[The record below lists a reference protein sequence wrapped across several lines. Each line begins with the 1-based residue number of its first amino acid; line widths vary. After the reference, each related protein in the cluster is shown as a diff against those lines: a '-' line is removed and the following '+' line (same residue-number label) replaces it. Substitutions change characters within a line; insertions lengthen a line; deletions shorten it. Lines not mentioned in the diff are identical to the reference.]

1 MAQALEYDLVEK
13 SSEDFYCPITME
25 ILTEPHQ
32 TLCCGNHLSP
42 EAADR
47 LKREGKP
54 CPMCKEPNLTTV
66 FDKYFKRMVYQ
77 LKVRCPKKALGC
89 DWVGELGDLEK
100 HLSEGSVDGECPF
113 VAVACPFSCG
123 DNIQRHQLGDHI
135 ISDCLKYPFQCPN
148 YCGENAIER
157 QYFQKHLDNT
167 CPLQVIECPNKCGVN
182 AIERRHVQKHLD
194 TTCPLQ
200 VIECKYSYAG
210 CDAKLQRQNM
220 EAHLNESRRK
230 HQFKK
235 FFKRFT

>member
-32 TLCCGNHLSP
+32 TMCCGNHLSP

-89 DWVGELGDLEK
+89 DWVGELADLEK

-113 VAVACPFSCG
+113 VAVAYDSYITSARAMYNYDWKCSSGMCMKSFLIYDMYCVCSRYMCGRKKREKMMSLHSLNSCK
-123 DNIQRHQLGDHI
+123 NLLH
-135 ISDCLKYPFQCPN
+135 
-148 YCGENAIER
+148 
-157 QYFQKHLDNT
+157 
-167 CPLQVIECPNKCGVN
+167 
-182 AIERRHVQKHLD
+182 
-194 TTCPLQ
+194 
-200 VIECKYSYAG
+200 
-210 CDAKLQRQNM
+210 
-220 EAHLNESRRK
+220 
-230 HQFKK
+230 
-235 FFKRFT
+235 